1 MGQPWA
7 GGRGRSQ
14 GAVTGGGGAL
24 QELSPHP
31 PDIREITKD
40 TKALLSGSLPLQKDL
55 GFFPGPSTA
64 GGTHVER
71 ERRQSPVARLVT
83 SGSLPL
89 TESPFVDPC
98 DLVIVPSTLWRLGGS
113 AVKGLPPAPVLAL
126 REHLRSISK
135 GKAGRVTSSINPT
148 FHLF

>member
-7 GGRGRSQ
+7 RGRGRSQ
-14 GAVTGGGGAL
+14 GAVTWGGL
-24 QELSPHP
+24 CRSYPPYP
-31 PDIREITKD
+31 PDIREDTKD
-40 TKALLSGSLPLQKDL
+40 AKALLSGSLPLQKGL
-55 GFFPGPSTA
+55 GFFPRPSTA
-64 GGTHVER
+64 GGAHVER

-89 TESPFVDPC
+89 TESPSVDPC
-98 DLVIVPSTLWRLGGS
+98 DLVIIPSTLWCLGGS
-113 AVKGLPPAPVLAL
+113 AVKGLPSAQVLAL